1 MALRMPAYH
10 RMGEA
15 AYDLLLVRGAN
26 LTPRHVLERLALSA
40 EEQQQVYA
48 DCAIPAAVYNAYPDI
63 SQQACLF
70 QISHS
75 SGFGCL

>member
-1 MALRMPAYH
+1 MSVCVLH

-26 LTPRHVLERLALSA
+26 LTPRHVLERLSLSE

-48 DCAIPAAVYNAYPDI
+48 DCAIPAEDCDKPLSV
-63 SQQACLF
+63 QAF
-70 QISHS
+70 TAFAEQEV
-75 SGFGCL
+75 